1 MPPPPLAAISFAP
14 TKPCSAKTF
23 KSEAEIAIFENFCF
37 GLKKDPGTKVVLKA
51 TFKHFKTGV
60 LKTEKN
66 IEFPDGGFFKKLD
79 DLMLLF
85 SIFEISVLKAEDEI

>member
-1 MPPPPLAAISFAP
+1 MPPLAAISFTP
-14 TKPCSAKTF
+14 TKLRSAKTF
-23 KSEAEIAIFENFCF
+23 KSEAEIAIFEKFCF
-37 GLKKDPGTKVVLKA
+37 GLKRRSRKKVVLKA
-51 TFKHFKTGV
+51 TFKHFKTGA
-60 LKTEKN
+60 LKTEKS

>member
-1 MPPPPLAAISFAP
+1 M
-14 TKPCSAKTF
+14 
-23 KSEAEIAIFENFCF
+23 
-37 GLKKDPGTKVVLKA
+37 KA